1 MGMDAGP
8 HRYNESENNTMKLTY
23 ALFPLRQIMAI
34 GLSVIFFILAFALT
48 SLSVDAILTG
58 VTGGLGF
65 TEAVLKAVNMA
76 IVALAIFELGL
87 VVTKEYAR
95 RDDDHHIIVVL
106 RRTLPR
112 FVSIV
117 CIALVL
123 EGLLMVIKY
132 SQLELAGNLYYPVA
146 VITSAALLLAALGVF
161 LRLSAPSVESMP
173 AHDEA
178 ASLDTAPQTV
188 DCRTVQSGG
197 ELRTL

>member
-1 MGMDAGP
+1 
-8 HRYNESENNTMKLTY
+8 MKLTY
-23 ALFPLRQIMAI
+23 ALFPFRQIMAI
-34 GLSVIFFILAFALT
+34 GLSAIFFLLAFALT
-48 SLSVDAILTG
+48 SLSVDAILMG
-58 VTGGLGF
+58 LTGGLGF
-65 TEAVLKAVNMA
+65 TEAVLKSVNMA

-87 VVTKEYAR
+87 VVTKEYGR
-95 RDDDHHIIVVL
+95 RDDDHHVIVVL

-146 VITSAALLLAALGVF
+146 VITSAALLLASLGVF
-161 LRLSAPSVESMP
+161 LRLSAPNTEALS

-178 ASLDTAPQTV
+178 VSLDAAPPAV
-188 DCRTVQSGG
+188 DYRIGQRGS
-197 ELRTL
+197 ELKSF

>member
-1 MGMDAGP
+1 MMHTAA
-8 HRYNESENNTMKLTY
+8 NVIS
-23 ALFPLRQIMAI
+23 FRQFMAI
-34 GLSVIFFILAFALT
+34 GFSTIFFLLAIALT
-48 SLSVDAILTG
+48 TLSGEAIFKGLSG
-58 VTGGLGF
+58 ELGF
-65 TEAVLKAVNMA
+65 TEAILKAINMA

-87 VVTKEYAR
+87 VVNKEYAGK
-95 RDDDHHIIVVL
+95 DDDHHIAIVL

-161 LRLSAPSVESMP
+161 LRLSGN
-173 AHDEA
+173 
-178 ASLDTAPQTV
+178 SLDEPSREHNEAPVGCLAQEPVYPHVATTKIA
-188 DCRTVQSGG
+188 DAH
-197 ELRTL
+197 